1 MTRICYLIGYPVGH
15 SLSAIMHNAAFSH
28 LGLDY
33 RYELRSVKLE
43 DLEAFALS
51 MLKTPEVRGANV
63 TIPHKI
69 AVVRYLD
76 EIDVVAARIGAVNTI
91 VNDAGRLRGY
101 NTDGLGAMRA
111 LEEAFGDLRG
121 TKVLILGA
129 GGSAKAIGY
138 HISTQAREIVLL
150 NRTLDRAI
158 ELADS
163 LSRSSECKAYV
174 SAKPLN
180 RDCLTETIEGA
191 DIIINATPL
200 GMSPKIEETPV
211 ARELLTPGILVFD
224 VVYNPP
230 ETRLL
235 KEAEAAGARTLTGV
249 RMLVYQ
255 GAEAFRLWTG
265 KEAPEELM
273 MEAVEK
279 ALKGV

>member
-15 SLSAIMHNAAFSH
+15 SFSAIMHNAAFSH

-43 DLEAFALS
+43 ELEAFALS
-51 MLKTPEVRGANV
+51 MKTPEVRGANV

-111 LEEAFGDLRG
+111 LEETFGDLRG

-180 RDCLTETIEGA
+180 RKCLTETIKGT

-211 ARELLTPGILVFD
+211 ARELLNPGILVFD

-273 MEAVEK
+273 MREVEK